1 MLDTV
6 DTRIAST
13 LPSPTSQDGRPIRVL
28 YALDQFPQ
36 LSESYIDAEI
46 NRMQSWGFHIEV
58 WSSKDPKSEG
68 GECDV
73 AVHRGALEDAI
84 AKVKPDIVHTHW
96 TKSAI
101 KYRDAAKRMG
111 KPMTARGHWHFV
123 PDQLTKLEADRTIV
137 RLFMFPHLAARYGS
151 IASKIVPM
159 HSCFHHEWLAPPVPK
174 NRRMIV
180 RTAAC
185 KKSKDLDG
193 FIRIA
198 SRLPGFRSVLILC
211 SLGPN
216 EHYRELEQ
224 LNHDLGSPVE
234 MVRDIPHNAVAAY
247 MAEAGIYL
255 HTYNP
260 DVSFGM
266 PVSIVEAMA
275 AGCTVFARDVDGAR
289 AYLGNAGKV
298 YTDEDEAV
306 SLVEGT
312 KSWTEDDWAE
322 ADRKSRTRA
331 SDAFDDRKILLPLR
345 QAWIDIAETGDEA
358 TVEAPSLFSKVK
370 RWVGLAA

>member
-1 MLDTV
+1 MLTV
-6 DTRIAST
+6 PDKAPVSET
-13 LPSPTSQDGRPIRVL
+13 LPPPVRPDGMPVRVL

-46 NRMQSWGFHIEV
+46 NRMQDWGFHVEV

-73 AVHRGALEDAI
+73 TVHRGTLEDAI
-84 AKVKPDIVHTHW
+84 AKVKPDLVHTHW

-101 KYRDAAKRMG
+101 KYRDSARAMG

-123 PDQLTKLEADRTIV
+123 PDQLAKLERDATIV
-137 RLFMFPHLAARYGS
+137 RLYMFPHLAKRYGS
-151 IASKIVPM
+151 IASKIRPM
-159 HSCFHHEWLAPPVPK
+159 HSCFHEEWLAPKTSK

-198 SRLPGFRSVLILC
+198 SRLPGTRAVLILC

-216 EHYRELEQ
+216 EHYRELEA
-224 LNHDLGSPVE
+224 LNAELGSPVE
-234 MVRDIPHNAVAAY
+234 MVRDITHREVAAY
-247 MAEAGIYL
+247 LADAGIYL

-275 AGCTVFARDVDGAR
+275 AGCTIFARDVDGAQ
-289 AYLGNAGKV
+289 AYLGDAGNV
-298 YTDEDEAV
+298 YADEDEAV
-306 SLVEGT
+306 RLVKETEGW
-312 KSWTEDDWAE
+312 SEAQWTEAARRSVE
-322 ADRKSRTRA
+322 RA
-331 SDAFDDRKILLPLR
+331 RSDFDDHKILLPLR
-345 QAWIDIAETGDEA
+345 QSWIDIAA
-358 TVEAPSLFSKVK
+358 EAPAQAGTSILGRMK